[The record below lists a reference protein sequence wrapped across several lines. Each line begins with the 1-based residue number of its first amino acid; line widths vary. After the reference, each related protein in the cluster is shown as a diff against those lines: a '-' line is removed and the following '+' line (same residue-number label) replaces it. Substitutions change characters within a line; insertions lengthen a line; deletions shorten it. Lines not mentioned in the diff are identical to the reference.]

1 MSSNLRLLI
10 LLSSRN
16 CYVISI
22 SLSVQMVS
30 KALDMSIPTEYIV
43 TSCSCIFTRIHLYAH
58 TISAVLLP
66 ILYALWLLDRQV
78 FTLGWIRFSRILEKC
93 FLLISTI
100 IGVKLFTAP
109 CGLLGFGSKNS
120 IPVPKSLGSYSILKM
135 CYSLSLK
142 FVDKQC
148 WEHF

>member
-1 MSSNLRLLI
+1 M
-10 LLSSRN
+10 
-16 CYVISI
+16 
-22 SLSVQMVS
+22 
-30 KALDMSIPTEYIV
+30 
-43 TSCSCIFTRIHLYAH
+43 
-58 TISAVLLP
+58 
-66 ILYALWLLDRQV
+66 

-109 CGLLGFGSKNS
+109 CGLLGFGGKSS